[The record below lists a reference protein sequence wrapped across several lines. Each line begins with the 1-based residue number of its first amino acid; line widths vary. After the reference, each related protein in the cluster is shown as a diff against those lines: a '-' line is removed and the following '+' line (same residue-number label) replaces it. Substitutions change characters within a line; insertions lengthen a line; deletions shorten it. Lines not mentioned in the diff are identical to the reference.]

1 MAIDVAD
8 LARRAAAFG
17 GEEAVASVS
26 LRRELAVRATP
37 EGVCAPPRRTFDVLV
52 RLMVRDGAGRI
63 GIARCS
69 TSVNDAQLEALAE
82 QAHAQAA
89 GALTDLRPMPTVA
102 QSAGH
107 EGFDPATAA
116 LDALHAAGAARQAA
130 ASIGMAVG
138 RDRTACWRSE
148 AIELA
153 VATSDGTVATDRRTA
168 ARISAEAMDAD
179 GRLVG
184 TAQAAS
190 PRMMDLQADEI
201 GRRASPLA
209 LPFGSSETVLLADSG
224 EPVVLL
230 PAALA
235 PLLVALGRVA
245 FTGHSH
251 AIGTSPYTG
260 RSGLPVAP
268 TGVTLTD
275 APRFLHTLSRAIDV
289 EGVPARPVRLV
300 DDGLLADVVHDTRS
314 AAEAGDA
321 SSTGHAGELGGTPS
335 GAHARNLVLDGGT
348 EAGVDALLMPIDR
361 GVVIGRIDEVVPAG
375 PGSTRFTAIGRAA
388 YAVDRGTPSAL
399 QGDVLLSGD
408 LADVLG
414 SIDGL
419 TVASETVAVLDR
431 LPERTT
437 ATVCPAVRTAGVRA
451 LG

>member
-1 MAIDVAD
+1 MAVDVAD

-26 LRRELAVRATP
+26 LRRELTVRATP
-37 EGVCAPPRRTFDVLV
+37 DGVSAPPRRTFDVLV

-69 TSVNDAQLEALAE
+69 CSLGDPQLEGLAE

-89 GALTDLRPMPTVA
+89 AALTDLRPMPSVA
-102 QSAGH
+102 QGAGH

-116 LDALHAAGAARQAA
+116 LDPLHAAGAARQAA

-148 AIELA
+148 AVEFA
-153 VATSDGTVATDRRTA
+153 VATSDGAVVTDRRTA
-168 ARISAEAMDAD
+168 AQVSAEVMDAD

-184 TAQAAS
+184 AAQPSS
-190 PRMMDLQADEI
+190 PRMMDLLAEEI

-209 LPFGSSETVLLADSG
+209 LPFGAPETVLLADSS

-230 PAALA
+230 PPALA
-235 PLLVALGRVA
+235 PLLVALGRAA

-260 RSGLPVAP
+260 RSGAAVAAP
-268 TGVTLTD
+268 GVTLTD
-275 APRFLHTLSRAIDV
+275 APRFLQTLSRSIDI
-289 EGVPARPVRLV
+289 EGVAARPVRLV

-314 AAEAGDA
+314 AAEAGTA
-321 SSTGHAGELGGTPS
+321 ESTGHAAELGGTPS

-348 EAGVDALLMPIDR
+348 DAGVDALLMPIDR
-361 GVVIGRIDEVVPAG
+361 GVVIGRIDQVVPAG
-375 PGSTRFTAIGRAA
+375 PGSTRFTAIGRAV
-388 YAVDRGTPSAL
+388 YAVDRGTPAAL

-408 LADVLG
+408 LADLFG
-414 SIDGL
+414 AIDGL
-419 TVASETVAVLDR
+419 TQQSETVAALGR
-431 LPERTT
+431 LPERAT
-437 ATVCPAVRTAGVRA
+437 ATVCPAVRTAGIRVLA
-451 LG
+451 